1 MIISMRRISMKV
13 ILLNDVKKVGKSG
26 EIVEVSDGYARNFLF
41 RQKLAVPLTDKSQ
54 DVLNQQK
61 QVDAKEKEDIKEEAQ
76 ILKNKIEEITLM
88 FYLKKG
94 ANEKVFGS
102 ISTKQISDEFEKKY
116 NIKVDKR
123 KIKSSALSELGVFKI
138 TISLHK
144 DVDAIATIHIKEQV

>member
-1 MIISMRRISMKV
+1 MKV

>member
-13 ILLNDVKKVGKSG
+13 ILLNDVKKVGKAG
-26 EIVEVSDGYARNFLF
+26 EIVDVSDGYARNFLF
-41 RQKLAVPLTDKSQ
+41 RQKLAVPLTDKSK

-61 QVDAKEKEDIKEEAQ
+61 QIDAKEQENIKEEAQ
-76 ILKNKIEEITLM
+76 KLKGKIEEITLV
-88 FYLKKG
+88 FNLKKG
-94 ANEKVFGS
+94 ANDKVFGS
-102 ISTKQISDEFEKKY
+102 ISTKQISDELEKKY

-144 DVDAIATIHIKEQV
+144 DVDAVATIHIKEQV